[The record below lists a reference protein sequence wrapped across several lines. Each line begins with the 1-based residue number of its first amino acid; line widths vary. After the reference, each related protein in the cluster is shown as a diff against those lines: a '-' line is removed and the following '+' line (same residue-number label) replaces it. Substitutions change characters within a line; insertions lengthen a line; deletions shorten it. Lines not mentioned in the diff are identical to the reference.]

1 MTGKYIELS
10 GGFTIIAKVNDDG
23 LVECDEAT
31 FKEILCRF
39 ISGKLSNNES
49 INLWYDYIIDD

>member
-1 MTGKYIELS
+1 MTEKYMELS
-10 GGFTIIAKVNDDG
+10 GGFTIIAKVDDDG

-39 ISGKLSNNES
+39 MSGKLSKNES
-49 INLWYDYIIDD
+49 INLYYDYIIDD